1 MEPCKYARD
10 SVILIVGG
18 MGPLAGIQCYKY
30 VLENYK
36 SDGTDQDNLDTVVVS
51 YPGRIENR
59 VDYVLGR
66 SSINPGD
73 CILRFIKPHLE
84 VLMSTH
90 KKVVVGIP
98 CVTFHCPA
106 IFSSFCDRLHNE
118 YPNVQVIS
126 IVKCTAD
133 FISLHCPTISRI
145 GIMSTDGTRSA
156 KPFKREMDELDKS
169 LVYLT
174 DEQQAIVTDCIF
186 NTEWYFYYMI
196 SNL

>member
-36 SDGTDQDNLDTVVVS
+36 SDGTDQDNLDTVIVS

-73 CILRFIKPHLE
+73 CVLRFIKPHPSNAYFPLKE
-84 VLMSTH
+84 IDI
-90 KKVVVGIP
+90 K
-98 CVTFHCPA
+98 
-106 IFSSFCDRLHNE
+106 
-118 YPNVQVIS
+118 
-126 IVKCTAD
+126 
-133 FISLHCPTISRI
+133 ISLFII
-145 GIMSTDGTRSA
+145 
-156 KPFKREMDELDKS
+156 
-169 LVYLT
+169 
-174 DEQQAIVTDCIF
+174 CI
-186 NTEWYFYYMI
+186 Y
-196 SNL
+196 